1 MLIHEKVRDLRE
13 RKKLRQEDMAERLG
27 LSQSAYS
34 RMETGEARLDAELL
48 PRIAEALD
56 ATIEDL
62 LPVQVVFNAQNNS
75 GGTNGCQ
82 HVELHFPQDMLQ
94 QLLDRYDTH
103 AKELQRITE
112 QVAQMNHR
120 LLDLLEQRL
129 R

>member
-1 MLIHEKVRDLRE
+1 MMIHEKIRDLRE
-13 RKKLRQEDMAERLG
+13 RKKLRQEDMADRLG

-48 PRIAEALD
+48 PRIAEILEAK
-56 ATIEDL
+56 IEDL

-82 HVELHFPQDMLQ
+82 HVELHFPQEMLQ

-103 AKELQRITE
+103 ANELRHITE
-112 QVAQMNHR
+112 QVAQMNQR
-120 LLDLLEQRL
+120 LLDLLERKL
-129 R
+129 G